1 VRLAAVP
8 ASTET
13 TMIDKLP
20 TINFVKHYLDE
31 VSLVLDGLDRR
42 LRRILADAPPVPRP
56 GIRGSSAA

>member
-1 VRLAAVP
+1 
-8 ASTET
+8 
-13 TMIDKLP
+13 MIDKLP

>member
-1 VRLAAVP
+1 
-8 ASTET
+8 
-13 TMIDKLP
+13 MIDKLP

-42 LRRILADAPPVPRP
+42 LPRILADPPPVPRP